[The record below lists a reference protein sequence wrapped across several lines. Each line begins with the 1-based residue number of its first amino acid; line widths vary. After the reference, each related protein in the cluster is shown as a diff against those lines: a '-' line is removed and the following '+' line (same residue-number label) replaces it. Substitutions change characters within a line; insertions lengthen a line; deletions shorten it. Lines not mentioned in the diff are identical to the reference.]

1 MGNAD
6 KVGPSGMLAGRVGV
20 VVGGADSQLG
30 EPKSKAQ
37 ILAGA
42 WAMKVWSIGWGRGSL
57 KSVPQLPQR
66 GHSGLPGRI
75 PVVVHVK
82 LGQVSGCTRSV
93 VRE

>member
-1 MGNAD
+1 MA
-6 KVGPSGMLAGRVGV
+6 
-20 VVGGADSQLG
+20 VGGGDSQLG
-30 EPKSKAQ
+30 QPKSKAQ

-42 WAMKVWSIGWGRGSL
+42 WAMRVWSVGWGGGSL
-57 KSVPQLPQR
+57 KYSVPQFPRR